1 VFLTIGFQL
10 VDFLSLS
17 NGNNFKLHSHFILF
31 YYIYIFVLYIDAI
44 TDITPQIIA
53 INQRIESSSYHKDK
67 PSSIYIHT
75 K

>member
-17 NGNNFKLHSHFILF
+17 NGNNFKLHSHFILL
-31 YYIYIFVLYIDAI
+31 YIYICFIYIDAI
-44 TDITPQIIA
+44 TDITPQIIT
-53 INQRIESSSYHKDK
+53 INQRIESNSYHKDK
-67 PSSIYIHT
+67 QSSIYIHT